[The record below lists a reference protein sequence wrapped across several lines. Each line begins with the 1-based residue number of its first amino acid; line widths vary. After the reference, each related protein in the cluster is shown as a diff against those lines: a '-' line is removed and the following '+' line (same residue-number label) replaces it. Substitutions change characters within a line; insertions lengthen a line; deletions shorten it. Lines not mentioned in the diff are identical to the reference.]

1 MIGHAQC
8 HNSGQNSFI
17 ISPIFSKDTVLASC
31 FIKNIYVVIRPD
43 IEIGPESSD
52 ETVPLSIVLNKGV
65 GCVFLVT
72 LYRRDECLVQN
83 KVVKMK

>member
-8 HNSGQNSFI
+8 HNSGQNSSN
-17 ISPIFSKDTVLASC
+17 ISSILSEDTVLSSS
-31 FIKNIYVVIRPD
+31 FIRNITFEIVAD

-72 LYRRDECLVQN
+72 LYRRDECLD
-83 KVVKMK
+83 

>member
-43 IEIGPESSD
+43 IEIGLESSD
-52 ETVPLSIVLNKGV
+52 ETVPL
-65 GCVFLVT
+65 
-72 LYRRDECLVQN
+72 
-83 KVVKMK
+83 